1 MSSNPLTPKQ
11 ATIIHLAGLLIISAI
26 AVGDFYWMRVH
37 THLPLWGEVL
47 ILLPV
52 TFVLGF
58 IWMSWRFTV
67 NHAEI
72 SHPWFSGPLVVI
84 AGCLAYYV
92 SQHTARYL
100 VLVSVYGFARVQTE
114 HLYFISTGKAVPW
127 VVSNGDHV
135 AEAGY
140 IWSQVDGAIMATVF
154 FVTVLLIYPL
164 LPKRHAQ
171 QAA

>member
-1 MSSNPLTPKQ
+1 MSRNPLTRKQ
-11 ATIIHLAGLLIISAI
+11 ATVIHLAGLLIISAI
-26 AVGDFYWMRVH
+26 AIGDFYWMRTN
-37 THLPLWGEVL
+37 THLPLRGEVL

-52 TFVLGF
+52 TFVLGLM
-58 IWMSWRFTV
+58 WMSWRLATNKV
-67 NHAEI
+67 EI
-72 SHPWFSGPLVVI
+72 SPPLFGWPLVVI

-92 SQHTARYL
+92 SQHTAKYL
-100 VLVSVYGFARVQTE
+100 VLICLYGFARVQSD
-114 HLYFISTGKAVPW
+114 HLYFTSTEKMVPW

-135 AEAGY
+135 AEAEY

-164 LPKRHAQ
+164 LPKRDAQ